1 MTNQVTNQVTT
12 PKKPPLPKARK
23 VRGVVPSAEA
33 QKLLI
38 NAATEMLRVLPFDQ
52 VTARA
57 ITKKVG
63 LSLPTIS
70 NNFGSMAGLFN
81 EVTIKL
87 RNDVLARH
95 DKILDQSI
103 FLDPDFILRTRLVA
117 WLTLEGEN
125 PGQFSNQLMENIA
138 PQFQTALGGLSM
150 RTTTAWLTLII
161 FMAEGY
167 ALFSEVHE
175 HPPAQITDSLTLF
188 TELRKQLQNSEQ
200 TLGWNN

>member
-1 MTNQVTNQVTT
+1 VTR
-12 PKKPPLPKARK
+12 PKKPALPKAKK

-38 NAATEMLRVLPFDQ
+38 NAAIEMLHILPFDQ

-87 RNDVLARH
+87 RNNVLARH
-95 DKILDQSI
+95 HKILDQSI
-103 FLDPDFILRTRLVA
+103 SLDPDFILRTRLVA

-125 PGQFSNQLMENIA
+125 PGQFNNQLIENIA
-138 PQFQTALGGLSM
+138 PQFQTALGGLSL

-161 FMAEGY
+161 FMVEGH

-175 HPPAQITDSLTLF
+175 YPATQITDGITLLTQ
-188 TELRKQLQNSEQ
+188 LRQQLQNSENA
-200 TLGWNN
+200 LGWNN

>member
-1 MTNQVTNQVTT
+1 M
-12 PKKPPLPKARK
+12 
-23 VRGVVPSAEA
+23 RGVVPSAEA

-87 RNDVLARH
+87 RNDVLARTLG
-95 DKILDQSI
+95 KILDQSM

-125 PGQFSNQLMENIA
+125 PGQFNNQLIENIA
-138 PQFQTALGGLSM
+138 PQFQTALGDLSL

>member
-1 MTNQVTNQVTT
+1 MTK

-23 VRGVVPSAEA
+23 VRAIVPSAEA
-33 QKLLI
+33 QKLI
-38 NAATEMLRVLPFDQ
+38 IDATIEMLRVLPFDQ

-87 RNDVLARH
+87 GNDVRARTLGR
-95 DKILDQSI
+95 ILDQSM

-125 PGQFSNQLMENIA
+125 PSQFGRQVVETIT
-138 PQFQTALGGLSM
+138 PQFQTALGGLSP
-150 RTTTAWLTLII
+150 RITKAWLILII
-161 FMAEGY
+161 FISEGY

-175 HPPAQITDSLTLF
+175 HPPAQISDSLTLL
-188 TELRKQLQNSEQ
+188 TELRKQLQKSEQ
-200 TLGWNN
+200 TLGWNK

>member
-1 MTNQVTNQVTT
+1 MTT
-12 PKKPPLPKARK
+12 PKKPALPKARK
-23 VRGVVPSAEA
+23 VRAFVPSAEA
-33 QKLLI
+33 QKLLVD
-38 NAATEMLRVLPFDQ
+38 AAIEMLRVLPFDQ

-87 RNDVLARH
+87 GNDVRARTLG
-95 DKILDQSI
+95 KILDQSM

-125 PGQFSNQLMENIA
+125 PSQFGSQLIKNIT
-138 PQFQTALGGLSM
+138 PQFQIALGGLGT
-150 RTTTAWLTLII
+150 RTTRAWLTLII

-175 HPPAQITDSLTLF
+175 HPPAQISDSLTLF
-188 TELRKQLQNSEQ
+188 TELRKQLQKSEQ
-200 TLGWNN
+200 TLGWHD

>member
-1 MTNQVTNQVTT
+1 MTNQVTT
-12 PKKPPLPKARK
+12 PKKPPLPEARK

-87 RNDVLARH
+87 RNDVLARTLG
-95 DKILDQSI
+95 KILDQSM

-125 PGQFSNQLMENIA
+125 PGQFNNQLIENIA
-138 PQFQTALGGLSM
+138 PQFQTALGDLSL

-161 FMAEGY
+161 FMVEGH

-175 HPPAQITDSLTLF
+175 YPPTQITDGLTLL
-188 TELRKQLQNSEQ
+188 TQLRQQLQKSEQ

>member
-1 MTNQVTNQVTT
+1 MTR
-12 PKKPPLPKARK
+12 PKKPALPKARK

-38 NAATEMLRVLPFDQ
+38 DAAIEMLHILPFDQ

-87 RNDVLARH
+87 RNNVLARH
-95 DKILDQSI
+95 HIILDQSI
-103 FLDPDFILRTRLVA
+103 SLDPDFILRTRLVA

-125 PGQFSNQLMENIA
+125 PGQFNNQLIESIA
-138 PQFQTALGGLSM
+138 PQFQTALGGLSL
-150 RTTTAWLTLII
+150 RTPTAWLTLII
-161 FMAEGY
+161 FMVEGH

-175 HPPAQITDSLTLF
+175 YPATQITDGITLLTQ
-188 TELRKQLQNSEQ
+188 LRQQLQNSEHI
-200 TLGWNN
+200 LGWNN

>member
-1 MTNQVTNQVTT
+1 M
-12 PKKPPLPKARK
+12 
-23 VRGVVPSAEA
+23 RGIVPSAEA

-38 NAATEMLRVLPFDQ
+38 NAATEMCRVLPFDQ

-87 RNDVLARH
+87 RNDVLARTLG
-95 DKILDQSI
+95 KILDQSM

-125 PGQFSNQLMENIA
+125 PSQFSNQLLESIA

-175 HPPAQITDSLTLF
+175 HPPAQISDSLTLF
-188 TELRKQLQNSEQ
+188 TELRKQLQKSEQ

>member
-1 MTNQVTNQVTT
+1 MTR
-12 PKKPPLPKARK
+12 PKKPALPKAKK

-38 NAATEMLRVLPFDQ
+38 NAAIEMLHILPFDQ

-87 RNDVLARH
+87 RADVIARTLGN
-95 DKILDQSI
+95 ILDQSM

-125 PGQFSNQLMENIA
+125 PGQFNNHLIDDIA
-138 PQFQTALGGLSM
+138 PQFQTALGGLSL
-150 RTTTAWLTLII
+150 RTTTAWLTLIL
-161 FMAEGY
+161 FMTEGY

-175 HPPAQITDSLTLF
+175 YPPAQINDSLKLF
-188 TELRKQLQNSEQ
+188 TQLRLQLQNSENA
-200 TLGWNN
+200 LGWNN

>member
-1 MTNQVTNQVTT
+1 MTR
-12 PKKPPLPKARK
+12 PKKPALPKARK

-38 NAATEMLRVLPFDQ
+38 DAAIEMLHILPFDQ

-87 RNDVLARH
+87 RNNVLARH
-95 DKILDQSI
+95 HIILDQSI
-103 FLDPDFILRTRLVA
+103 SLDPDFILRTRLVA

-125 PGQFSNQLMENIA
+125 PGQFNNQLIESIA
-138 PQFQTALGGLSM
+138 PQFQTALGGLSL

-161 FMAEGY
+161 FMVEGH

-175 HPPAQITDSLTLF
+175 YPATQITDGTTLLTQ
-188 TELRKQLQNSEQ
+188 LRQQLQNSEHI
-200 TLGWNN
+200 LGWNN

>member
-1 MTNQVTNQVTT
+1 MC
-12 PKKPPLPKARK
+12 
-23 VRGVVPSAEA
+23 
-33 QKLLI
+33 
-38 NAATEMLRVLPFDQ
+38 RVLPFDQ

-87 RNDVLARH
+87 RNDVLARTLG
-95 DKILDQSI
+95 KILDQSM

-125 PGQFSNQLMENIA
+125 PSQFSNQLLESIA

-175 HPPAQITDSLTLF
+175 HPPAQISDSLTLF
-188 TELRKQLQNSEQ
+188 TELRKQLQKSEQ

>member
-1 MTNQVTNQVTT
+1 MTR
-12 PKKPPLPKARK
+12 PKKPALPKARK

-38 NAATEMLRVLPFDQ
+38 DAAIEMLHILPFDQ

-87 RNDVLARH
+87 RNNVLARH
-95 DKILDQSI
+95 HIILDQSI
-103 FLDPDFILRTRLVA
+103 SLDPDFILRTRLVA

-125 PGQFSNQLMENIA
+125 PGQFNNQLIESIA
-138 PQFQTALGGLSM
+138 PQFQTALGGLSL

-161 FMAEGY
+161 FMVEGL

-175 HPPAQITDSLTLF
+175 YPATQITDGITLLTQ
-188 TELRKQLQNSEQ
+188 LRQQLQNSEHI
-200 TLGWNN
+200 LGWNN

>member
-1 MTNQVTNQVTT
+1 M
-12 PKKPPLPKARK
+12 
-23 VRGVVPSAEA
+23 RGVVPSAEA

-38 NAATEMLRVLPFDQ
+38 DAAIEMLHILPFDQ

-87 RNDVLARH
+87 RNNVLARH
-95 DKILDQSI
+95 HIILDQSI
-103 FLDPDFILRTRLVA
+103 SLDPDFILRTRLVA

-125 PGQFSNQLMENIA
+125 PGQFNNQLIESIA
-138 PQFQTALGGLSM
+138 PQFQTALGGLSL

-161 FMAEGY
+161 FMVEGH

-175 HPPAQITDSLTLF
+175 YPATQIKEGITLLTQ
-188 TELRKQLQNSEQ
+188 LRQQLQNSEHI
-200 TLGWNN
+200 LGWNN

>member
-1 MTNQVTNQVTT
+1 MTT

>member
-1 MTNQVTNQVTT
+1 VTR
-12 PKKPPLPKARK
+12 PKKPALPKARK

-38 NAATEMLRVLPFDQ
+38 DAAIEMLRVLPFDQ

-81 EVTIKL
+81 EATIKL
-87 RNDVLARH
+87 RNDVLARTLGN
-95 DKILDQSI
+95 ILDQSI

-125 PGQFSNQLMENIA
+125 PGQFNNQLIESIA
-138 PQFQTALGGLSM
+138 PQFQTALGGLSL

-161 FMAEGY
+161 FMVEGY
-167 ALFSEVHE
+167 AIFSEVHE
-175 HPPAQITDSLTLF
+175 YPPAQIADSLSLF
-188 TELRKQLQNSEQ
+188 TELREQLQKSEKN
-200 TLGWNN
+200 LGWKN

>member
-1 MTNQVTNQVTT
+1 MTR
-12 PKKPPLPKARK
+12 PKKPALPKARK

-38 NAATEMLRVLPFDQ
+38 DAAIEMLHILPFDQ

-87 RNDVLARH
+87 RNNVLARH
-95 DKILDQSI
+95 HIILDQSI
-103 FLDPDFILRTRLVA
+103 SLDPDFILRTRLVA

-125 PGQFSNQLMENIA
+125 PGQFNNQLIESIA
-138 PQFQTALGGLSM
+138 PQFQTALGGLSL

-161 FMAEGY
+161 FMVEGH

-175 HPPAQITDSLTLF
+175 YPATQITDGITLLTQ
-188 TELRKQLQNSEQ
+188 LRQQLQNSEHI
-200 TLGWNN
+200 LGWNN

>member
-1 MTNQVTNQVTT
+1 MTK

-23 VRGVVPSAEA
+23 VRGIVPSAEA

-38 NAATEMLRVLPFDQ
+38 NAATEMCRVLPFDQ

-87 RNDVLARH
+87 RNDVLARTLG
-95 DKILDQSI
+95 KILDQSM

-125 PGQFSNQLMENIA
+125 PSQFSNQLLESIA

-175 HPPAQITDSLTLF
+175 HPPAQISDSLTLF
-188 TELRKQLQNSEQ
+188 TELRKQLQKSEQ

>member
-1 MTNQVTNQVTT
+1 MTNQVTT
-12 PKKPPLPKARK
+12 PKKPPLPEARK

>member
-1 MTNQVTNQVTT
+1 MTNQVTT

>member
-1 MTNQVTNQVTT
+1 MTNQVTT
-12 PKKPPLPKARK
+12 PKKPPLPDARK

-175 HPPAQITDSLTLF
+175 HPPAQISDSLTLF
-188 TELRKQLQNSEQ
+188 TELRKQLQKSEQ

>member
-1 MTNQVTNQVTT
+1 VTR
-12 PKKPPLPKARK
+12 PKKPALPKARK

-38 NAATEMLRVLPFDQ
+38 NAAIEMLRVLPFDQ

-87 RNDVLARH
+87 RADVLARTLGN
-95 DKILDQSI
+95 ILDQSI

-125 PGQFSNQLMENIA
+125 PGQFNNQLIKSIA
-138 PQFQTALGGLSM
+138 PQFQTALGTSL

-161 FMAEGY
+161 FMVEGY
-167 ALFSEVHE
+167 AIFSEIHE
-175 HPPAQITDSLTLF
+175 YPPAQIADSLSLF
-188 TELRKQLQNSEQ
+188 TELREQLQKSEKN
-200 TLGWNN
+200 LGWKN